1 MINYFKQHRKIR
13 EAAFFAVFSIFIWLA
28 FVLWARFDAARQEN
42 KHNRELALRQ
52 CGAMIQDGKKDDL
65 SLIVNN
71 LLESEI
77 FKPGGWGGVTWQ
89 ACDMSKSFREAMHIK
104 SAKMKNN
111 TGVILLTGFLI
122 WCAFFAV
129 WMVLYLFHAP
139 ANCHF
144 CYLMISIGVTVFF
157 LIMALAAPP
166 VDMGYCAN
174 GISFDLENLQ
184 RALALPEFPQKILEQ
199 LQNPR
204 ICGPYTYLSYRFETK
219 E

>member
-129 WMVLYLFHAP
+129 WMALHLLHAP
-139 ANCHF
+139 ANWHF
-144 CYLMISIGVTVFF
+144 RCLMISIGVSVFF
-157 LIMALAAPP
+157 LFTALAAPT
-166 VDMGYCAN
+166 VDMGYCAI
-174 GISFDLENLQ
+174 GIRSDLENLQ

-204 ICGPYTYLSYRFETK
+204 ICGPYTYLSYRFETEK
-219 E
+219 

>member
-1 MINYFKQHRKIR
+1 MKNYFKQHRKIR
-13 EAAFFAVFSIFIWLA
+13 DAALFAVFSIFIWLA

-42 KHNRELALRQ
+42 KRNREVALRQ
-52 CGAMIQDGKKDDL
+52 CGAMIQAGEIDDL
-65 SLIVNN
+65 SLIINN

-77 FKPGGWGGVTWQ
+77 FKLGGWGGVTWQ

-129 WMVLYLFHAP
+129 WMVLHLFHAP

-144 CYLMISIGVTVFF
+144 CYCTT
-157 LIMALAAPP
+157 
-166 VDMGYCAN
+166 
-174 GISFDLENLQ
+174 GIHFDLKNLQ
-184 RALALPEFPQKILEQ
+184 RALALPEFPQKIMEQ
-199 LQNPR
+199 LQNPCMR
-204 ICGPYTYLSYRFETK
+204 GPYTYISYRFET
-219 E
+219 EE

>member
-52 CGAMIQDGKKDDL
+52 CGAMIQDGKIDDL

-89 ACDMSKSFREAMHIK
+89 ACDMSKSFREAMLIE
-104 SAKMKNN
+104 SAKMKKN

-122 WCAFFAV
+122 WCAFLAV
-129 WMVLYLFHAP
+129 WMALHLFHAP
-139 ANCHF
+139 ANWYFRC
-144 CYLMISIGVTVFF
+144 LMIFSVICLFGAF
-157 LIMALAAPP
+157 ASSSAA
-166 VDMGYCAN
+166 MGYSAN
-174 GISFDLENLQ
+174 GIRFDLETLQ
-184 RALALPEFPQKILEQ
+184 RALALPEFPPTMLEQ
-199 LQNPR
+199 LQNPEIR
-204 ICGPYTYLSYRFETK
+204 GPYRYLPYRFEMEK
-219 E
+219 

>member
-42 KHNRELALRQ
+42 KRNREVALRQ
-52 CGAMIQDGKKDDL
+52 CGAMVQDGEKDDL
-65 SLIVNN
+65 SRTVNN

-144 CYLMISIGVTVFF
+144 CYLIISIGVSVFF

-174 GISFDLENLQ
+174 GIRFDLENLQ